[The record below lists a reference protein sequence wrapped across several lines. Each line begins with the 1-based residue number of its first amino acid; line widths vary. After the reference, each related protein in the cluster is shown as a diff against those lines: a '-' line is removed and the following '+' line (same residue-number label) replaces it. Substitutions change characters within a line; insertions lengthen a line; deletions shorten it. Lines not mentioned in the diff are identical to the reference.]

1 MYSVVVTLKY
11 YCILKQ
17 GLQYHICKR
26 LSVQLQ
32 SLNTSLKGFDLKQN
46 PTNLLKNELIFLQLI
61 YDGKMNHACKREI
74 IMHFSCLSSK

>member
-17 GLQYHICKR
+17 GLQYHICKQ

-46 PTNLLKNELIFLQLI
+46 PTNLLKNELIFPPI
-61 YDGKMNHACKREI
+61 DDGKMNHACKREI